1 MKESTNSTQKRA
13 SKASLITLLLSIF
26 VLIFW
31 IIGTRLLNVYKVAL
45 IGAIFELMWLPMII
59 CLFALPIWSLYN
71 LIKNRVIFKSLYFY
85 SIVISVSTIILLIA

>member
-59 CLFALPIWSLYN
+59 CLFTLPIWSLYN